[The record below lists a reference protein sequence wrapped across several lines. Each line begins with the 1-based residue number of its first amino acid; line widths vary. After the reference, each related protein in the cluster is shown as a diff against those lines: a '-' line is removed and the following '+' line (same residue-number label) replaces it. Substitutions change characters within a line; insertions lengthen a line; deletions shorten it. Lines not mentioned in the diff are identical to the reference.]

1 MINTHIYKL
10 RMLQHCVCIIRGGWE
25 EDSVENLKIWLQ
37 NCGVGSGFGRF
48 FNYKVRVTLAKIWM
62 KMEVPLHFRCYKWW
76 CWDLTELPQQGGG
89 LSPCCFRDIG
99 HHGDDD
105 GDISVFACC
114 VYVRWDARA
123 CTKGGSEHV
132 RVFLSIPPSPLRSV
146 LMRRI
151 HVIRTN
157 PCNKGLFQ
165 RWHWIERL
173 RSWAGDGRQ
182 KVSEA
187 IGTVWVSKVGV
198 ENKDTFLDFP

>member
-1 MINTHIYKL
+1 MASGHGSADFSITMFVTPPAEKL
-10 RMLQHCVCIIRGGWE
+10 RKREL
-25 EDSVENLKIWLQ
+25 
-37 NCGVGSGFGRF
+37 
-48 FNYKVRVTLAKIWM
+48 
-62 KMEVPLHFRCYKWW
+62 PPHFRGHG
-76 CWDLTELPQQGGG
+76 CWRWDQAELPQQGGG

-114 VYVRWDARA
+114 VCVRWVARE

-132 RVFLSIPPSPLRSV
+132 RVFLNNPPSPLRSV

-151 HVIRTN
+151 HLSRTN

-173 RSWAGDGRQ
+173 RSWAATEGQ
-182 KVSEA
+182 KISAA
-187 IGTVWVSKVGV
+187 IGTVWVSKIGV
-198 ENKDTFLDFP
+198 KNKDNFLDFP